1 MFHHRQACR
10 LRRDDGNDAT
20 LLRERPT
27 NSRAPDAF
35 VKPSLGISGADLVL
49 FLRSVEGKIHHSR
62 LRFHVTHAMILCGD
76 AVTIFNI
83 M

>member
-1 MFHHRQACR
+1 MFHHHQSCR

-20 LLRERPT
+20 LLRKRPT

-62 LRFHVTHAMILCGD
+62 LRFHVTHAVILCGD
-76 AVTIFNI
+76 AVTIFNF